1 MFRNVRESL
10 SDQYKRNVLYTTGMS
25 LLECSQGGQISESLG
40 SSTTFI
46 YQQCDL
52 TLPLS
57 LVLASNREITT
68 TLPTSQGCCE
78 GLV

>member
-1 MFRNVRESL
+1 MFSGSR
-10 SDQYKRNVLYTTGMS
+10 
-25 LLECSQGGQISESLG
+25 IPESLG
-40 SSTTFI
+40 SSISFI

-57 LVLASNREITT
+57 LVLTSNREITS

-78 GLV
+78 ALAGVCESIDYKSYIIINVFVSTLLKKI